1 MTLYA
6 KTPSDKFEQTQKKT
20 KAAGA
25 RYTIFDS
32 EINLRQEL
40 HKLLIEERGHPVFF
54 RKVTEVVGPNYDPA
68 YKESRVSGD
77 PYVIGTKNMYQ
88 DYIIYTYRRS
98 AVDVEAQARERRTEI
113 GYMGQGKFV
122 YYFEPRFM
130 NPNTGVEGFLTP
142 TKADYI
148 LEADLDEDGNFV
160 RAFQINRILNIQFVQ
175 EMRSRDGRVEY
186 YVVHCAERAVGA

>member
-1 MTLYA
+1 MSLYA
-6 KTPSDKFEQTQKKT
+6 KTPSDKYAQTRRKS
-20 KAAGA
+20 KAAGS

-40 HKLLIEERGHPVFF
+40 QKLLDEDRGHPVIF
-54 RKVTEVVGPNYDPA
+54 RKVTEVTGPNYDPPQ
-68 YKESRVSGD
+68 YESRVSGD
-77 PYVIGTKNMYQ
+77 PYTTGTKHMYQ
-88 DYIIYTYRRS
+88 DYIIRTYRRS

-122 YYFEPRFM
+122 YYFKPRFK
-130 NPNTGVEGFLTP
+130 NPHTGVEGFLTP

-148 LEADLDEDGNFV
+148 LEADLDDDGNFV
-160 RAFQINRILNIQFVQ
+160 KTYQVNLVLNIQFVQ
-175 EMRSRDGRVEY
+175 EMRSRNGRIEY